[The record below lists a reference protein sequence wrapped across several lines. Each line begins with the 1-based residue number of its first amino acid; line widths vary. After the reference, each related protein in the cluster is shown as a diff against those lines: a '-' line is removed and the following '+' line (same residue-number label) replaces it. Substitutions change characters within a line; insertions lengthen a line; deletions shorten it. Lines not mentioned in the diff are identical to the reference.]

1 MGAPSKYCFGGDRS
15 VYWHGGI
22 VDSKGGDGEQE
33 KDGGVA
39 NAFPNAVPP
48 LGAPSAAAAGLHG
61 E

>member
-1 MGAPSKYCFGGDRS
+1 
-15 VYWHGGI
+15 

-33 KDGGVA
+33 KDGDVA